1 MGGIQE
7 VGKERARGRS
17 FKSMESGI
25 NKGKLHENAYYV
37 AIKKWLYETKKGRES
52 GMQCM
57 RRRRL

>member
-25 NKGKLHENAYYV
+25 NKGKLHENAILCRNRKM
-37 AIKKWLYETKKGRES
+37 AI
-52 GMQCM
+52 
-57 RRRRL
+57 